1 MSAKRRQRSCNPN
14 QSSRPCCGQVHET
27 VPEQLVAINL
37 KAVQADADDLNA
49 ALAAQAHYGKAAPNG
64 NLGFSEPK

>member
-1 MSAKRRQRSCNPN
+1 MRQSA
-14 QSSRPCCGQVHET
+14 
-27 VPEQLVAINL
+27 EQLVALDL
-37 KAVQADADDLNA
+37 KAVRAADADDLNA

>member
-1 MSAKRRQRSCNPN
+1 MRQSA
-14 QSSRPCCGQVHET
+14 
-27 VPEQLVAINL
+27 EQLVAIDL
-37 KAVQADADDLNA
+37 KAVQAPDADDLNA

>member
-1 MSAKRRQRSCNPN
+1 MRQSA
-14 QSSRPCCGQVHET
+14 
-27 VPEQLVAINL
+27 EQLVAIDL

-49 ALAAQAHYGKAAPNG
+49 ALAAHAHYGKAAPNG

>member
-1 MSAKRRQRSCNPN
+1 MRQSA
-14 QSSRPCCGQVHET
+14 
-27 VPEQLVAINL
+27 EQFVAINL

-64 NLGFSEPK
+64 NLGFLEPR

>member
-1 MSAKRRQRSCNPN
+1 MRQSA
-14 QSSRPCCGQVHET
+14 
-27 VPEQLVAINL
+27 EQFAAIDP

-64 NLGFSEPK
+64 NLGFSEPR

>member
-1 MSAKRRQRSCNPN
+1 MRQSA
-14 QSSRPCCGQVHET
+14 
-27 VPEQLVAINL
+27 EQFVAIDL

-64 NLGFSEPK
+64 NLGFSEPRQKLQAMGPAAPSLPMSHS